1 MVLLTVVLRV
11 IHLLE
16 FLALFH
22 LVLFAQLLALL
33 VDPIDANKSLLAIR
47 GRSLTFAHLRNFLSL
62 LQRLLLSF
70 LPSGLF
76 F

>member
-47 GRSLTFAHLRNFLSL
+47 GRSLTFAPLRNFLSL